1 VSSRPSSPTGQAPRV
16 EMAGI
21 VKRFGPLEAVSAV
34 DLDLTPGKVHALLG
48 ENGAGKTTLMNILGG
63 MLEPDAGEIRIG
75 GTPVKLRSARR
86 AAELGIGMVH
96 QHYMLVKRF
105 TVAENLQVGTRRSR
119 RASAWLQ
126 QALETAERLG
136 VDVDAGAVIA
146 DLSVDQQQTVEIL
159 RALSRGA
166 EIIILDEP
174 TAVLTPQES
183 DRLFETLRKLADDG
197 KSVVFI
203 SHKLREVVDHADW
216 ITVMRG
222 GSVVANQAAGDVDEA
237 ALVRLMIGS
246 DVAPV
251 RSRRVARPVA
261 DGSQAV
267 QLSCLG
273 VSAEGITGKSALK
286 EVSLEIRA
294 NEIVGLAGIAGNGQR
309 ELAEV
314 LTGLRPIAAGSI
326 RTEDRELRSG
336 DPLDFI
342 HAGIG
347 HVPEDR
353 NGTGFSPTRPI
364 WENAVLKSYR
374 EAPVGR
380 GWSVS
385 RSAAREFAERLVA
398 TANVDV
404 RDVDLPVR
412 VLSGGNAQRLILAR
426 ELRCSKRA
434 LVVAHP
440 TRGLDVR
447 ATEGVRELLVE
458 AAGSGVGVLLISADL
473 DEILALSDRVLVLF
487 DGRIVGE
494 FSAEAADRG
503 EIGLCMTGGTAPAGL
518 I

>member
-1 VSSRPSSPTGQAPRV
+1 MSSNPSPPAGQAPRV
-16 EMAGI
+16 EMAEI
-21 VKRFGPLEAVSAV
+21 VKRFGPLEAVSNV
-34 DLDLTPGKVHALLG
+34 NLDLTPGKVHALLG
-48 ENGAGKTTLMNILGG
+48 ENGAGKSTLMNILGG

-75 GTPVKLRSARR
+75 GTAVKLRSARR

-105 TVAENLQVGTRRSR
+105 TVAENLQIGTRRTR
-119 RASAWLQ
+119 RAAAWLE

-136 VDVDAGAVIA
+136 VEVDPGATIA

-166 EIIILDEP
+166 EILILDEP

-183 DRLFETLRKLADDG
+183 DRLFATLRKLAADG

-216 ITVMRG
+216 ITVMRAG
-222 GSVVANQAAGDVDEA
+222 AVVANQAADDVDEA
-237 ALVRLMIGS
+237 AIVRLMVGS
-246 DVAPV
+246 DVAADHSQRATRPAAD
-251 RSRRVARPVA
+251 RRGAA
-261 DGSQAV
+261 
-267 QLSCLG
+267 QLSCEAISAKG
-273 VSAEGITGKSALK
+273 VTGKSALK
-286 EVSLEIRA
+286 DVSLEIRSG
-294 NEIVGLAGIAGNGQR
+294 EIVGLAGIAGNGQR

-314 LTGLRPIAAGSI
+314 LTGLRPVEAGSI
-326 RTEDRELRSG
+326 RTQDSELPSG
-336 DPLDFI
+336 DPLAFI
-342 HAGIG
+342 RAGIG

-380 GWSVS
+380 GRTIS
-385 RSAAREFAERLVA
+385 RSAAREFAEQLCA
-398 TANVDV
+398 TANVSV

-447 ATEGVRELLVE
+447 AAQGVRELLLE
-458 AAGSGVGVLLISADL
+458 ASGGGVGVLLISSDL
-473 DEILALSDRVLVLF
+473 DEILALSDRVLVIF

-494 FSAEAADRG
+494 FSAEGADRS
-503 EIGLCMTGGTAPAGL
+503 EIGLCMTGGAAPAGIL
-518 I
+518 